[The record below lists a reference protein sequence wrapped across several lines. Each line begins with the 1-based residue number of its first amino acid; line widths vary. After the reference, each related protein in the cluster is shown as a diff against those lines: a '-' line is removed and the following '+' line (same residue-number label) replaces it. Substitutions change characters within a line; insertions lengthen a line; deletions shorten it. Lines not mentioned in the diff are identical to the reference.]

1 MSFFNKLKEGFNSGR
16 AELTKQVSRFKNK
29 KIYARYGRSLC
40 SYRYCQRWCEF

>member
-29 KIYARYGRSLC
+29 NLCKVRSQFVLV
-40 SYRYCQRWCEF
+40 SLLPAMV